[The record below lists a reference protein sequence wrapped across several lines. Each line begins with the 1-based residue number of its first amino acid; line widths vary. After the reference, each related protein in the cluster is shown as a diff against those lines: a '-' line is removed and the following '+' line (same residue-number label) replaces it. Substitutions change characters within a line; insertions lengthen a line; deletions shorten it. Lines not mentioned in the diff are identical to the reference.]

1 MCGCVS
7 IFQEQKPY
15 VRLKINVKLGI
26 DVSFTHHVLEKV
38 IKCPLEILWLF
49 FPMKE
54 KLLNNKREQITKDT
68 TSQPNQMEK
77 RQSNPRDNT

>member
-1 MCGCVS
+1 MPIRDIVGC
-7 IFQEQKPY
+7 
-15 VRLKINVKLGI
+15 
-26 DVSFTHHVLEKV
+26 
-38 IKCPLEILWLF
+38 F

-77 RQSNPRDNT
+77 RQSNPRDNTWAQL

>member
-49 FPMKE
+49 FSDERKVI
-54 KLLNNKREQITKDT
+54 KQQKGTNYKGHNISTKSDGE
-68 TSQPNQMEK
+68 TSVQP
-77 RQSNPRDNT
+77 T